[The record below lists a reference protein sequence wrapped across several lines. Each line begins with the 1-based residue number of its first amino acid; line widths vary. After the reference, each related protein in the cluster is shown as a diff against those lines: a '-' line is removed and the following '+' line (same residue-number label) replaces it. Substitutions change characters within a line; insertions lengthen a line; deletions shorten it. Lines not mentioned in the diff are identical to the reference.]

1 MPFTDSQSERNGLQD
16 HSLKVKIRVVITL
29 RTWIRFGLRMA
40 RDHLQ
45 SRLVVILHADVAGS
59 TKLVQ
64 RDEQRA
70 HERIRDAFHLFDTNI
85 GKYGGRVLE
94 LRGDALLAEFERAS
108 DAVSAALAFQSDHY
122 ALLANLDDDI
132 RPELRV
138 GIAMGEVVIA
148 DNTVTGE
155 GVVLAQ
161 RVEQLAQP
169 GGLCITAAIHEA
181 LPKRMPFG
189 QESLGEQLLKGFDE
203 PLQVYRVSLN
213 PGTSLPSPGKNH
225 TVEPATL
232 KRRAGIA
239 AAFVL
244 VCTVVLISW
253 LAPWKTATEQDEA
266 SVMTSRDAPSIA
278 VLPFDNMSD
287 EPAQQYLSDGISE
300 DIITDLSKLKNLSV
314 IARNSSFFF
323 RETAAKVQEIG
334 RDLGAQYLLEGSV
347 RRSGNQIR
355 ITAQLIDVES
365 GHHLW
370 AERFDRELTEVFA
383 LQDEITQKI
392 VTALSIQLTGDEQQQ
407 LARDATTSFEA
418 YDLFLRG
425 QELRADYSEEALENA
440 MGMFR
445 RAISTDPGFGRAYG
459 ALAIATMRQVF
470 AGYSTAP
477 TEAESRALELA
488 LEALRLDPD
497 SAQVQ
502 WALGYVYLYRNQF
515 DEAVG
520 ALERA
525 IALSPSYADAY
536 AMLALVR
543 NNQGRGEE
551 AIQLI
556 ERGIALNPH
565 YSWDYLYNLGR
576 AHYLLGHYQ
585 RAVGY
590 LQQALT
596 RNQSPSY
603 PRIFLI
609 ASLVQMDRQDDA
621 EWEVEQLGMFHPEM
635 TLTHLRQ
642 TLPLSDTRLMDEL
655 LGDLRAA
662 GLSE

>member
-1 MPFTDSQSERNGLQD
+1 
-16 HSLKVKIRVVITL
+16 
-29 RTWIRFGLRMA
+29 MA

-59 TKLVQ
+59 TELVQ
-64 RDEQRA
+64 LDEQRA
-70 HERIRDAFHLFDTNI
+70 HERIREAFHRFDVNI
-85 GKYGGRVLE
+85 GMYGGRVLE

-108 DAVSAALAFQSDHY
+108 DAVTAALAFQSDHY
-122 ALLANLDDDI
+122 AHLANLDNDI

-148 DNTVTGE
+148 DNTVTGA

-161 RVEQLAQP
+161 RVEQLAKP
-169 GGLCITAAIHEA
+169 GGICITAAIHEA
-181 LPKRMPFG
+181 LPKRMPFD

-203 PLQVYRVSLN
+203 PLQVYRVSLS

-225 TVEPATL
+225 TVVPTTQ
-232 KRRAGIA
+232 KRRTGIA
-239 AAFVL
+239 AAFIL
-244 VCTVVLISW
+244 ACTVALISW
-253 LAPWKTATEQDEA
+253 LAPWKTTTVQDGA
-266 SVMTSRDAPSIA
+266 PVLTSRDAPSIA

-287 EPAQQYLSDGISE
+287 EPAQQYFSDGISE

-314 IARNSSFFF
+314 IARNSSFSF
-323 RETAAKVQEIG
+323 RETAAKAQEIG

-347 RRSGNQIR
+347 RRSGNQMR

-370 AERFDRELTEVFA
+370 AERFDRELTDVFA
-383 LQDEITQKI
+383 VQDEITKKI
-392 VTALSIQLTGDEQQQ
+392 VTALSIQLTSDEQQQ

-425 QELRADYSEEALENA
+425 QELRASYSQEALENA
-440 MGMFR
+440 MDMFR
-445 RAISTDPGFGRAYG
+445 RAISSDPGFGRAYG
-459 ALAIATMRQVF
+459 ALAIAMMRHVF

-477 TEAESRALELA
+477 AEAESRALELA
-488 LEALRLDPD
+488 LEAVRLDPD
-497 SAQVQ
+497 SAQVH
-502 WALGYVYLYRNQF
+502 WAMGYVYLYRNQF

-536 AMLALVR
+536 GLLALVR
-543 NNQGRGEE
+543 NGQGRGEE

-576 AHYLLGHYQ
+576 AYYLLGHYQ
-585 RAVGY
+585 RAAEY

-596 RNQSPSY
+596 RNESPSY
-603 PRIFLI
+603 PRLFLI
-609 ASLVQMDRQDDA
+609 ASLVQLDRQDDA

-635 TLTHLRQ
+635 TLTHIRQ
-642 TLPLSDTRLMDEL
+642 TLPLSETKLMDEFL
-655 LGDLRAA
+655 DDLRAA